1 MSSSRKWASSKSLR
15 LLVKLQDLD
24 LMIKEA
30 TDAQRLEQ
38 ETKLGFQIDSVSK
51 LQEARQNLA
60 QSIDPQLLGRY
71 ERLQKRYERAVAPV
85 YRGVCL
91 GCFVTLP
98 TALGQAVKSHNKV
111 QVCENCGRILYWL
124 GK

>member
-1 MSSSRKWASSKSLR
+1 MSFSRKRVPSEGLR

-38 ETKLGFQIDSVSK
+38 ETKLGFKIDSACK
-51 LQEARQNLA
+51 LQEVRRNLA
-60 QSIDPQLLGRY
+60 QSIDPQLLKRY

-91 GCFVTLP
+91 GCFLTLP
-98 TALGQAVKSHNKV
+98 TALGQAVKRHEGVK
-111 QVCENCGRILYWL
+111 VCENCGRILYWL
-124 GK
+124 GD